1 MMTAMNSFGTNK
13 EAPSQPLGNSS
24 QAGDSAGLRPF
35 GTAQGR
41 PKPVEGRQDQS
52 GRGAAVQSRRAGTGP
67 APQVEFLPQR
77 IRHQRLRR
85 SRLIRQGYLLAVCV
99 AVMGILTY
107 VRAGRIAQARGDLAT
122 LENSRSNLQ
131 KQTAM
136 ITPLEHQMSDL
147 LIKKGIDEELGG
159 RTDCTVVLAE
169 LCRITPPSIVMVSLD
184 LQTVKLPAEAS
195 GYFPARRDSS
205 PTAGR
210 GYRDSRPTVVGQTPG
225 APGEDATGTVPRRA
239 GARLTITG
247 LAINDVDVANFIG
260 QLSANTLF
268 RNVNMGYT
276 KTIVF
281 RGRSVREFQAGCYL
295 AQ

>member
-1 MMTAMNSFGTNK
+1 MTEINSFGANK
-13 EAPSQPLGNSS
+13 EAPLQPPANSS
-24 QAGDSAGLRPF
+24 P
-35 GTAQGR
+35 
-41 PKPVEGRQDQS
+41 
-52 GRGAAVQSRRAGTGP
+52 RRAGGP
-67 APQVEFLPQR
+67 AGSAPQVEFLPQR
-77 IRHQRLRR
+77 IRHHRLRR
-85 SRLIRQGYLLAVCV
+85 RRLIRQGYLLVMCV

-107 VRAGRIAQARGDLAT
+107 IRAGRIAQARGDLAT

-136 ITPLEHQMSDL
+136 ITPLERRMSDL

-184 LQTVKLPAEAS
+184 LQTVELPAGAS
-195 GYFPARRDSS
+195 GYSPARRGSS
-205 PTAGR
+205 PPAGR
-210 GYRDSRPTVVGQTPG
+210 GYRDSRPTVVGQTG
-225 APGEDATGTVPRRA
+225 TEDAPGVVRR
-239 GARLTITG
+239 ARLTITG